1 MLIIINPGHS
11 QDGNPDP
18 GAVGNGFKEAIEAR
32 TIADLVKTLFDKL
45 NTGIELR
52 VLQQNK
58 GTTSKSQLNNLVTDI
73 NNTNS
78 DLLLSIH
85 LNSSTNSSAKGVET
99 LYNFASRMGSIFAQC
114 IQNSLTEIPN
124 KLDRGIK
131 SDQRGLAVLKR
142 TKMPACLTEV
152 GFISNKEEA
161 NWIHNNSNLIAEKLV
176 KGIINYLINQKV
188 LTEAVLHT
196 SESTFNDN
204 IKMPK
209 IELIPTKNNKYNCK
223 IDGKLILENNN
234 LYTCLNWIK
243 ENYVS

>member
-11 QDGNPDP
+11 QNGNPDP
-18 GAVGNGFKEAIEAR
+18 GAVGNSFKEAIEAKA
-32 TIADLVKTLFDKL
+32 IADLVKIKFDKL
-45 NTGIELR
+45 NTGIELKI
-52 VLQQNK
+52 LQQDK
-58 GTTSKSQLNNLVTDI
+58 GSTSKSQLNNLVTDI
-73 NNTNS
+73 NSTNA

-85 LNSSTNSSAKGVET
+85 LNSSTNSSAKGIET
-99 LYNFASRMGSIFAQC
+99 LYSFASRKGSMFAQC
-114 IQNSLTEIPN
+114 IQNSLTEIPD

-161 NWIHNNSNLIAEKLV
+161 NWIHNNSNLISEKLV
-176 KGIINYLINQKV
+176 RGIINYLIDQKV
-188 LTEAVLHT
+188 LTEAVLGA
-196 SESTFNDN
+196 SESTFDN
-204 IKMPK
+204 IKTPK
-209 IELIPTKNNKYNCK
+209 IELIPTENNKYNCK

>member
-11 QDGNPDP
+11 QNGNPDP

-32 TIADLVKTLFDKL
+32 TIADLVKVKFDKL

-52 VLQQNK
+52 VLQQNR

-73 NNTNS
+73 NDTNA

-99 LYNFASRMGSIFAQC
+99 LYNFASRKGSMFAQC
-114 IQNSLTEIPN
+114 IQNALTEIPD
-124 KLDRGIK
+124 KLDRDIK

-142 TKMPACLTEV
+142 TKMTACLTEV

-176 KGIINYLINQKV
+176 KGIINYLIDQKV
-188 LTEAVLHT
+188 LTEAVLGA
-196 SESTFNDN
+196 SESTFNNN
-204 IKMPK
+204 IKVPK
-209 IELIPTKNNKYNCK
+209 IELIPVKNNKYNCK

>member
-1 MLIIINPGHS
+1 MMIIINPGHS
-11 QDGNPDP
+11 QNGNPDP

-32 TIADLVKTLFDKL
+32 TIADLVKVKFDKL
-45 NTGIELR
+45 NTGIELK
-52 VLQQNK
+52 VLQQNR
-58 GTTSKSQLNNLVTDI
+58 GTTSNSQLNNLVTDI
-73 NNTNS
+73 NNTNA

-85 LNSSTNSSAKGVET
+85 LNSSTNSSAKGIET
-99 LYNFASRMGSIFAQC
+99 IYSFVSKKGNIFARC
-114 IQNSLTEIPN
+114 IQNALTEIPD
-124 KLDRGIK
+124 KLDRDVK

-204 IKMPK
+204 TKVPK
-209 IELIPTKNNKYNCK
+209 IELIPAENNKYNCK